1 VSTQS
6 PHFSPKQVAEA
17 LGSSESSLKRWCDQ
31 GAIPTIRTVGGHRRI
46 TLQGLTKFLESSGRV
61 LMVPDALGVTL
72 GQIPRI
78 SEIPGTEVGECADFR
93 RALAKG
99 DDLACMK
106 ILRTVI
112 DAGKSLGQTAGWFI
126 SDAMC
131 GIGEGWAQST
141 IEPYEERRAVN
152 ICVRLIEELRRQ
164 LPAIRPNAPIAI
176 GGAPTGD
183 HYQLASAVVELT
195 LREEG
200 WNATNL
206 GSNLPWSTLL
216 QAVADYRPRMLWLS
230 ISEVTDADQFIT
242 DHNRLYHSISKDVA
256 VIVGGRALTDN
267 IRPQLSFTAH
277 CDQLSQFV
285 ELSNLLKPR

>member
-1 VSTQS
+1 VSNQS

-61 LMVPDALGVTL
+61 LMVPDALGVSL

-78 SEIPGTEVGECADFR
+78 SEIPDSDSDRCSEFR
-93 RALAKG
+93 RALARG
-99 DDLACMK
+99 DDAACMR
-106 ILRTVI
+106 ILRAEI
-112 DAGKSLGQTAGWFI
+112 DGGKSCGQTAGWFI

-131 GIGEGWAQST
+131 GIGEGWEQST

-164 LPAIRPNAPIAI
+164 LPAIATNAPVAI
-176 GGAPTGD
+176 GGTPVGD
-183 HYQLASAVVELT
+183 HYQLASSVVELT
-195 LREEG
+195 LRELG

-206 GSNLPWSTLL
+206 GSNLPWSTLR

-230 ISEVTDADQFIT
+230 ISEVVDDAEFIT
-242 DHNRLYHSISKDVA
+242 EHNRLYDAVSKDVA

-267 IRPQLSFTAH
+267 IRRQLSFTAH

-285 ELSNLLKPR
+285 GLSKLLTSR